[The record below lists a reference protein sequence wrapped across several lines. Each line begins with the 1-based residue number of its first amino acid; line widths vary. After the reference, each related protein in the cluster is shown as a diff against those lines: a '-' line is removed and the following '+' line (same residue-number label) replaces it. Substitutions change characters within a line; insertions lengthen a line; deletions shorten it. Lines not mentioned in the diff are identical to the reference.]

1 MIENKRFIQVWLDL
15 ENNNGCWDCKHNLIN
30 YCEINNRG
38 SVGNVKG
45 ISHCALRNWEYDRN
59 KSKIFE
65 LKEENEQLKQ
75 RIKELEEKNID
86 GELLYLISEVDKN
99 NE

>member
-1 MIENKRFIQVWLDL
+1 MSENKRFKV
-15 ENNNGCWDCKHNLIN
+15 
-30 YCEINNRG
+30 
-38 SVGNVKG
+38 VGNDDFFQHIEDTTLTEDKHEGSIYNIYQVVKVLN
-45 ISHCALRNWEYDRN
+45 SLHEENEQ
-59 KSKIFE
+59 
-65 LKEENEQLKQ
+65 LKKENEQLKQ